1 MVMLRQPSSLGIPV
15 RAKKSS
21 SWVSDLSPIDMS
33 TLCVR
38 SLMDPSNNPFDDGED
53 ETRRFWLG
61 AIQLFTFVVAILMLV
76 VVADR

>member
-1 MVMLRQPSSLGIPV
+1 MFRQPSSLGIPV
-15 RAKKSS
+15 RVKKSS
-21 SWVSDLSPIDMS
+21 SSASDPSPTGMW

-61 AIQLFTFVVAILMLV
+61 AVQLFTFVLALMLLAE
-76 VVADR
+76 VAYL